1 MLLFV
6 LKIKSR
12 RFCRSLLQY
21 QGGQDMNEK
30 ENLMR
35 ETPQTERKYKDKLFR
50 LVFHEKKELLSLYNA
65 VNGTNYDN
73 PEDLE
78 VNTLENAV
86 YMNMKNDISF
96 VFDMELNLYEHQS
109 TYNPNMPLRDLF
121 YIARLLEKAT
131 ADRSLYGISLV
142 QIPTPR
148 FVVFYNGTEE
158 QPERQ
163 ILRLSDAFEKK
174 IEEPEIELKVLML
187 NINLG
192 KNKELLKKCKTLR
205 EYMIYVTK
213 VREYAV
219 TMNIRTAV
227 ERAVNECIK
236 QEILKDFLL
245 RYKAEAIQ
253 MSIFEYDEEREM
265 QLIKESMR
273 QVYSKEG
280 REEGRK
286 EGLKEGLEQG
296 LEQGIKAFILDNL
309 EEENPKERILEKL
322 QRHFELSKEQSEMYF
337 RKYSQ

>member
-1 MLLFV
+1 
-6 LKIKSR
+6 
-12 RFCRSLLQY
+12 
-21 QGGQDMNEK
+21 MNEK
-30 ENLMR
+30 ENLIM

-50 LVFHEKKELLSLYNA
+50 LVFREKKELLSLYNA

-174 IEEPEIELKVLML
+174 IEEPGIELKVLML

-192 KNKELLKKCKTLR
+192 KNKELLEKCKTLR

-286 EGLKEGLEQG
+286 QGLKEG
-296 LEQGIKAFILDNL
+296 
-309 EEENPKERILEKL
+309 
-322 QRHFELSKEQSEMYF
+322 
-337 RKYSQ
+337 RKVKYTP

>member
-1 MLLFV
+1 
-6 LKIKSR
+6 
-12 RFCRSLLQY
+12 
-21 QGGQDMNEK
+21 MNET
-30 ENLMR
+30 ENLIL

-50 LVFHEKKELLSLYNA
+50 LIFREKKELLSLYNA
-65 VNGTNYDN
+65 VNETDYDN

-121 YIARLLEKAT
+121 YIARLLEKIT

-163 ILRLSDAFEKK
+163 ILKLSDAFEKQ
-174 IEEPEIELKVLML
+174 IEESEIELKVLML

-192 KNKELLKKCKTLR
+192 KNKELLEKCRTLR

-219 TMNIRTAV
+219 TMDIQTAV

-236 QEILKDFLL
+236 QGILRDFLL
-245 RYKAEAIQ
+245 KYKAEAIQ

-286 EGLKEGLEQG
+286 QG
-296 LEQGIKAFILDNL
+296 LEEGREEGREEGIKIFILDNL
-309 EEENPKERILEKL
+309 EEGIPQTRILEKL
-322 QRHFELSKEQSEMYF
+322 QRHFQLNKEQSEMYF
-337 RKYSQ
+337 EKYSK